1 MFIADCQGAVRS
13 DQIRWITHAAGVDR
27 FGPNAPA
34 RRIRSIHRFHL
45 LFPLMSIPDHAGSV
59 SHPPMPGPVSEP
71 PSNGASGS
79 APERAIAARGI
90 CKTYAATK
98 RAPAKTALHGI
109 DLEIPR
115 GSIFG
120 LLGPNGAGKSTFINI
135 MSGMVRKS
143 AGQMSLWGMDID
155 LHPRAARA
163 AIGVVPQELNMDPFF
178 TPRETLELQAGFY
191 GVPKAE
197 RRTAE
202 LLRIMGLADKADAYV
217 RQLSGGMKRRLMIGK
232 AMVHEPP
239 ILVLDEPSAGVDVE
253 LRRQLWAMIRRLN
266 AEGVTIVLTTHYLEE
281 AQELC
286 DRIAIIDNGA
296 VTANESTAQLL
307 KRLDHK
313 TLIIEPTAKLA
324 MVPAALAD
332 LAPTLTAEGTLVFT
346 WRQGEI
352 RVEDLLDR
360 IRSAGIA
367 IKDLKT
373 QEPDLEDV
381 FVALTGQK

>member
-1 MFIADCQGAVRS
+1 M
-13 DQIRWITHAAGVDR
+13 
-27 FGPNAPA
+27 
-34 RRIRSIHRFHL
+34 
-45 LFPLMSIPDHAGSV
+45 PDHAGSA
-59 SHPPMPGPVSEP
+59 SRPPAKHGVPDI
-71 PSNGASGS
+71 
-79 APERAIAARGI
+79 APELAIAAYGI
-90 CKTYAATK
+90 HKTYSATK
-98 RAPAKTALHGI
+98 RSPARMALRGI

-143 AGQMSLWGMDID
+143 AGQMSLWGIDID

-191 GVPKAE
+191 GVPRAE
-197 RRTAE
+197 RRTEE
-202 LLRIMGLADKADAYV
+202 LLGLMGLADKAEAYV

-266 AEGVTIVLTTHYLEE
+266 SEGVTIVLTTHYLEE

-296 VTANESTAQLL
+296 VTANESTVQLL

-313 TLIIEPTAKLA
+313 TLIIEPTSRLSAA
-324 MVPAALAD
+324 PADLLD
-332 LAPTLTAEGTLVFT
+332 LAPVLTDEGTLIFT
-346 WRQGEI
+346 WRQGAV

-360 IRSAGIA
+360 IRAAGIA

-381 FVALTGQK
+381 FVALTGPKS